1 MNKNTS
7 PQSRSSARPRAH
19 VRGRGDSAE
28 HSERGYRRD
37 RRAPAERIKGIE
49 SDKARARRA
58 QAPTTLRGRIRR
70 MLIVVG
76 VPHLVVVLGIFVV
89 AIAALLLTS
98 SPFAWLNTIVG
109 EAWMVFNLAPI
120 RAGGIDVG
128 FIPALPALLLAWLVG
143 RRVRAAVK
151 DKVSI
156 NDLLVLSACVLVVPL
171 VLTVIAWLMLWDA
184 GKVYDVSP
192 PELYRVLP
200 RMLLLHAVALIGGM
214 GPRLWKALAKRS
226 GVPRVFVDAARIGLS
241 YLGYL
246 AAAGLV
252 LVLVLWG
259 FGWSRQTEMLAS
271 YPVLNALGTI
281 GLFLVSIVYLPNA
294 AVAAGA
300 VLSGSEMHIG
310 EGTSVS
316 LFSGHVVPLPP
327 LPLAAAVP
335 PSISPWFAVLL
346 VVPAI
351 AAVAAFARRRALVSF
366 QVVLVATITVAV
378 TVLVAIY
385 GVSGTLGVYGY
396 TGPEVWTAVGLSSL
410 WCLVVGCAFAAAQAV
425 TAWRARR
432 ATAPVAEPE
441 DSATAEGDEKA
452 TEDSTSAAQ
461 EEHEQEQA
469 ALGDDSGAEPDT
481 DTNADADAD
490 TENDTDTDAEAQV
503 ETDTEDETGVKDEA
517 DAEAEADTEE
527 ADSEVE
533 GDAEPETVPEADV
546 SEEEIVET
554 GDADVD
560 SQAEVEDE
568 AVADEDGDAEHAP
581 DVEESEEPEG
591 SIKE

>member
-1 MNKNTS
+1 MAKWTPMNKNTS

-28 HSERGYRRD
+28 HSERGHRRD
-37 RRAPAERIKGIE
+37 RRDPAQRIKGVE

-76 VPHLVVVLGIFVV
+76 VPNLVVVLGILVV

-98 SPFAWLNTIVG
+98 SPSAWLPTIVG

-128 FIPALPALLLAWLVG
+128 FIPVLPALLLAWLVG

-151 DKVSI
+151 DKASI
-156 NDLLVLSACVLVVPL
+156 NDLIVLSVCVLLVPL
-171 VLTVIAWLMLWDA
+171 ALTVIAWLMLWDA

-226 GVPRVFVDAARIGLS
+226 GVPRVFVDAAQIGLS

-246 AAAGLV
+246 FAAGFILV
-252 LVLVLWG
+252 VVLWG
-259 FGWSRQTEMLAS
+259 VGWSRQSEMLAE
-271 YPVLNALGTI
+271 YPVLNALGTA
-281 GLFLVSIVYLPNA
+281 GLFLLSVLYLPNA

-300 VLSGSEMHIG
+300 VLSGSELHIG

-335 PSISPWFAVLL
+335 PSISSWAAVLL
-346 VVPAI
+346 IVP
-351 AAVAAFARRRALVSF
+351 AVAAVVAFYRRRALVSF
-366 QVVLVATITVAV
+366 QVALVATVTGAVAALVAV
-378 TVLVAIY
+378 Y

-396 TGPEVWTAVGLSSL
+396 TGPEIWTAVGLSCL
-410 WCLVVGCAFAAAQAV
+410 WCLVVGCAFATAQAV

-432 ATAPVAEPE
+432 AAAPEAPTETEEAVHTPVNAANAVPVSALLDDAPDTAVVAESTTETETKPEDDVDEDSEPEPEAEAEPE
-441 DSATAEGDEKA
+441 
-452 TEDSTSAAQ
+452 
-461 EEHEQEQA
+461 
-469 ALGDDSGAEPDT
+469 AEPEVGS
-481 DTNADADAD
+481 DADA
-490 TENDTDTDAEAQV
+490 EVIDAEVV
-503 ETDTEDETGVKDEA
+503 ESDET
-517 DAEAEADTEE
+517 
-527 ADSEVE
+527 E
-533 GDAEPETVPEADV
+533 GDDEQPVEEAEPEEEDV
-546 SEEEIVET
+546 SE
-554 GDADVD
+554 A
-560 SQAEVEDE
+560 EDE
-568 AVADEDGDAEHAP
+568 AP
-581 DVEESEEPEG
+581 S
-591 SIKE
+591 KE

>member
-28 HSERGYRRD
+28 HSERGHRRD
-37 RRAPAERIKGIE
+37 RRDSAQRIKGVE

-76 VPHLVVVLGIFVV
+76 VPNLVVVLGILVV

-98 SPFAWLNTIVG
+98 SPSAWLPTIVG

-128 FIPALPALLLAWLVG
+128 FIPVLPALLLAWLVG

-151 DKVSI
+151 DKASI
-156 NDLLVLSACVLVVPL
+156 NDLIVLSVCVLLVPL
-171 VLTVIAWLMLWDA
+171 ALTVIAWLMLWDA

-226 GVPRVFVDAARIGLS
+226 GVPRVFVDAAQIGLS

-246 AAAGLV
+246 FAAGFILAV
-252 LVLVLWG
+252 VLWG
-259 FGWSRQTEMLAS
+259 VGWTRQSEMLAE
-271 YPVLNALGTI
+271 YPVLNALGTA
-281 GLFLVSIVYLPNA
+281 GLFLLSVLYLPNA

-300 VLSGSEMHIG
+300 VLSGSELHIG

-335 PSISPWFAVLL
+335 PSISSWAAVLL
-346 VVPAI
+346 IVP
-351 AAVAAFARRRALVSF
+351 AVAAVVAFYRRRALVSF
-366 QVVLVATITVAV
+366 QVALVATVTAAVAALVAV
-378 TVLVAIY
+378 Y
-385 GVSGTLGVYGY
+385 GVSGALGVYGY
-396 TGPEVWTAVGLSSL
+396 TGPEVWTAVGLSCL
-410 WCLVVGCAFAAAQAV
+410 WCLVVGCAFATAQAV

-432 ATAPVAEPE
+432 AAAPEAPTETEEAVHTPVNAANAVPVSALLDDAPDTAVVAESTTETETKPEDDVDEDSEPEPEAEAEPE
-441 DSATAEGDEKA
+441 
-452 TEDSTSAAQ
+452 
-461 EEHEQEQA
+461 
-469 ALGDDSGAEPDT
+469 AEPEVGS
-481 DTNADADAD
+481 DADA
-490 TENDTDTDAEAQV
+490 EVIDAEVV
-503 ETDTEDETGVKDEA
+503 ESDET
-517 DAEAEADTEE
+517 
-527 ADSEVE
+527 E
-533 GDAEPETVPEADV
+533 GDDEQPVEEAEPEEEDV
-546 SEEEIVET
+546 SE
-554 GDADVD
+554 A
-560 SQAEVEDE
+560 EDE
-568 AVADEDGDAEHAP
+568 AP
-581 DVEESEEPEG
+581 S
-591 SIKE
+591 KE

>member
-1 MNKNTS
+1 MAKWTPMNKNTS

-28 HSERGYRRD
+28 HSERGHRRD
-37 RRAPAERIKGIE
+37 RRDPAQRIKGVE

-76 VPHLVVVLGIFVV
+76 VPNLVVVLGILVV

-98 SPFAWLNTIVG
+98 SPSAWLPTIVG

-128 FIPALPALLLAWLVG
+128 FIPVLPALLLAWLVG

-151 DKVSI
+151 DKASI
-156 NDLLVLSACVLVVPL
+156 NDLIVLSVCVLLVPL
-171 VLTVIAWLMLWDA
+171 ALTVIAWLMLWDA

-226 GVPRVFVDAARIGLS
+226 GVPRVFVDAAQIGLS

-246 AAAGLV
+246 FAAGFILAV
-252 LVLVLWG
+252 VLWG
-259 FGWSRQTEMLAS
+259 VGWTRQSEMLAE
-271 YPVLNALGTI
+271 YPVLNALGTA
-281 GLFLVSIVYLPNA
+281 GLFLLSVLYLPNA

-300 VLSGSEMHIG
+300 VLSGSELHIG

-335 PSISPWFAVLL
+335 PSISSWAAVLL
-346 VVPAI
+346 IVP
-351 AAVAAFARRRALVSF
+351 AVAAVVAFYRRRALVSF
-366 QVVLVATITVAV
+366 QVALVATVTAAVAALVAV
-378 TVLVAIY
+378 Y
-385 GVSGTLGVYGY
+385 GVSGALGVYGY
-396 TGPEVWTAVGLSSL
+396 TGPEVWTAVGLSCL
-410 WCLVVGCAFAAAQAV
+410 WCLVVGCAFATAQAV

-432 ATAPVAEPE
+432 AAAPEAPTETEEAVHTPVNAANAVPVSALLDDAPDTAVVAESTTETETKPEDDVDEDSEPEPEAEAEPE
-441 DSATAEGDEKA
+441 
-452 TEDSTSAAQ
+452 
-461 EEHEQEQA
+461 
-469 ALGDDSGAEPDT
+469 AEPEVGS
-481 DTNADADAD
+481 DADA
-490 TENDTDTDAEAQV
+490 EVIDAEVV
-503 ETDTEDETGVKDEA
+503 ESDET
-517 DAEAEADTEE
+517 
-527 ADSEVE
+527 E
-533 GDAEPETVPEADV
+533 GDDEQPVEEAEPEEEDV
-546 SEEEIVET
+546 SE
-554 GDADVD
+554 A
-560 SQAEVEDE
+560 EDE
-568 AVADEDGDAEHAP
+568 AP
-581 DVEESEEPEG
+581 S
-591 SIKE
+591 KE

>member
-1 MNKNTS
+1 MAKWTPMNKNTS

-28 HSERGYRRD
+28 HSERGHRRD
-37 RRAPAERIKGIE
+37 RRDPAQRIKGVE
-49 SDKARARRA
+49 SEKARARRA

-76 VPHLVVVLGIFVV
+76 VPNLVVVLGILVV

-98 SPFAWLNTIVG
+98 SPSAWLPTIVG

-128 FIPALPALLLAWLVG
+128 FIPVLPVLLLAWLVG

-151 DKVSI
+151 DKASI
-156 NDLLVLSACVLVVPL
+156 NDLIVLSACVLLVPL
-171 VLTVIAWLMLWDA
+171 ALTVIAWLMLWDA

-226 GVPRVFVDAARIGLS
+226 GVPRVFVDAAQIGLS

-246 AAAGLV
+246 FAAGFILV
-252 LVLVLWG
+252 VVLWG
-259 FGWSRQTEMLAS
+259 VGWSRQSEMLAE
-271 YPVLNALGTI
+271 YPVLNALGTA
-281 GLFLVSIVYLPNA
+281 GLFLLSVLYLPNA

-300 VLSGSEMHIG
+300 VLSGSELHIG

-335 PSISPWFAVLL
+335 PSISSWAAVLL
-346 VVPAI
+346 IVP
-351 AAVAAFARRRALVSF
+351 AVAAVVAFYRRRALVSF
-366 QVVLVATITVAV
+366 QVALVATVTAAVAALVAV
-378 TVLVAIY
+378 Y
-385 GVSGTLGVYGY
+385 GVSGALGVYGY
-396 TGPEVWTAVGLSSL
+396 TGPEVWTAVGLSCL
-410 WCLVVGCAFAAAQAV
+410 WCLVVGCAFATAQAV

-432 ATAPVAEPE
+432 AAAPEAPTETEEAVHTPVNAANAVPVSALLDDAPDTAVVAESTTETETKPEDDVDEDSEPEPEPEPEAEPE
-441 DSATAEGDEKA
+441 VGS
-452 TEDSTSAAQ
+452 
-461 EEHEQEQA
+461 
-469 ALGDDSGAEPDT
+469 
-481 DTNADADAD
+481 DADA
-490 TENDTDTDAEAQV
+490 EVIDAEVV
-503 ETDTEDETGVKDEA
+503 ESDET
-517 DAEAEADTEE
+517 
-527 ADSEVE
+527 E
-533 GDAEPETVPEADV
+533 GDDEQPVEEAEPEEEDV
-546 SEEEIVET
+546 SE
-554 GDADVD
+554 A
-560 SQAEVEDE
+560 EDE
-568 AVADEDGDAEHAP
+568 AP
-581 DVEESEEPEG
+581 S
-591 SIKE
+591 KE

>member
-1 MNKNTS
+1 MAKWTPMNKNTS

-19 VRGRGDSAE
+19 VRGRGDGAE
-28 HSERGYRRD
+28 HSERGHRRD
-37 RRAPAERIKGIE
+37 RRDPAQRIKGIE

-58 QAPTTLRGRIRR
+58 QTPTTLRGRIRR

-76 VPHLVVVLGIFVV
+76 VPHLVVVLGILVV

-98 SPFAWLNTIVG
+98 SPSAWLNTIVG

-128 FIPALPALLLAWLVG
+128 FVPALPALLLAWLVG

-151 DKVSI
+151 DRVSI

-171 VLTVIAWLMLWDA
+171 VLTFIAWLMLWDA

-226 GVPRVFVDAARIGLS
+226 GIPRVFVDAARIGLS

-246 AAAGLV
+246 VAAGLV
-252 LVLVLWG
+252 LVVVLWG
-259 FGWSRQTEMLAS
+259 FGWSRQADMLAS

-378 TVLVAIY
+378 TALVAIY

-432 ATAPVAEPE
+432 ATAPVAAPE
-441 DSATAEGDEKA
+441 ASAAAEDVEEV

-469 ALGDDSGAEPDT
+469 ALDDDTGAETAADT
-481 DTNADADAD
+481 DIDAD
-490 TENDTDTDAEAQV
+490 TE
-503 ETDTEDETGVKDEA
+503 DEA
-517 DAEAEADTEE
+517 DVEAKTDTEE
-527 ADSEVE
+527 ADPEVE
-533 GDAEPETVPEADV
+533 ADAETEAVPEADV
-546 SEEEIVET
+546 SDAEIVET
-554 GDADVD
+554 GDVDVD
-560 SQAEVEDE
+560 TQAEVEDE
-568 AVADEDGDAEHAP
+568 AVADEDGDAERVP
-581 DVEESEEPEG
+581 ETEESEEPDG
-591 SIKE
+591 SVKE

>member
-1 MNKNTS
+1 MAKWTPMNKNTS

-19 VRGRGDSAE
+19 VRGRGDGAE
-28 HSERGYRRD
+28 HSERGHRRD
-37 RRAPAERIKGIE
+37 RRDPAQRIKGIE

-76 VPHLVVVLGIFVV
+76 VPHLVVVLGILVV

-98 SPFAWLNTIVG
+98 SPSAWLNTIVG

-128 FIPALPALLLAWLVG
+128 FVPALPALLLAWLVG

-151 DKVSI
+151 DRVSI

-171 VLTVIAWLMLWDA
+171 VLTFIAWLMLWDA

-226 GVPRVFVDAARIGLS
+226 GIPRVFVDAARIGLS

-246 AAAGLV
+246 VAAGLV
-252 LVLVLWG
+252 LVVVLWG
-259 FGWSRQTEMLAS
+259 FGWSRQAEMLAS

-378 TVLVAIY
+378 TALVAIY

-396 TGPEVWTAVGLSSL
+396 TGPEVWIAVGLSSL

-432 ATAPVAEPE
+432 ATAPVTEPE
-441 DSATAEGDEKA
+441 ASAAAEDVEEV

-469 ALGDDSGAEPDT
+469 ALDDDIGVDT
-481 DTNADADAD
+481 DTDTDIDTDIDAD
-490 TENDTDTDAEAQV
+490 TE
-503 ETDTEDETGVKDEA
+503 DEA
-517 DAEAEADTEE
+517 DVEAKTDTEE
-527 ADSEVE
+527 ADPEVE
-533 GDAEPETVPEADV
+533 ADAETEAVPEADV
-546 SEEEIVET
+546 SDAEIVET
-554 GDADVD
+554 GDVDVD
-560 SQAEVEDE
+560 TQAEVEDE
-568 AVADEDGDAEHAP
+568 AVADEDGDAERAP
-581 DVEESEEPEG
+581 ETEESEEPEG
-591 SIKE
+591 SVKE

>member
-1 MNKNTS
+1 MAKWTPMNKNTS

-28 HSERGYRRD
+28 HSERGHRRD
-37 RRAPAERIKGIE
+37 RRDPAQRIKGVE

-76 VPHLVVVLGIFVV
+76 VPNLVVVLGILVV

-98 SPFAWLNTIVG
+98 SPSAWLPTIVG
-109 EAWMVFNLAPI
+109 EAWMVFNLAPL

-128 FIPALPALLLAWLVG
+128 FIPVLPALLLAWLVG

-151 DKVSI
+151 DKASI
-156 NDLLVLSACVLVVPL
+156 NDLIVLSACVLLVPL

-226 GVPRVFVDAARIGLS
+226 GVPRVFVDAAQIGLS

-246 AAAGLV
+246 FAAGFILAV
-252 LVLVLWG
+252 VLWG
-259 FGWSRQTEMLAS
+259 VGWTRQSEMLAE
-271 YPVLNALGTI
+271 YPVLNALGTA
-281 GLFLVSIVYLPNA
+281 GLFLLSVLYLPNA

-300 VLSGSEMHIG
+300 VLSGSELHIG

-335 PSISPWFAVLL
+335 PSISSWAAVLL
-346 VVPAI
+346 IVP
-351 AAVAAFARRRALVSF
+351 AVAAVVAFYRRRALVSF
-366 QVVLVATITVAV
+366 QVALVATVTAAVAALVAV
-378 TVLVAIY
+378 Y

-396 TGPEVWTAVGLSSL
+396 TGPEVWTAVGLSCL
-410 WCLVVGCAFAAAQAV
+410 WCLVVGCAFATAQAV

-432 ATAPVAEPE
+432 AAAPEAPTETEEAVHTPVNAANAVPVSALLDDAPDTAVVAESTTETETKPEDDVDEDSEPEPEAEAEPE
-441 DSATAEGDEKA
+441 
-452 TEDSTSAAQ
+452 
-461 EEHEQEQA
+461 
-469 ALGDDSGAEPDT
+469 AEPEVGS
-481 DTNADADAD
+481 DADA
-490 TENDTDTDAEAQV
+490 EVIDAEVV
-503 ETDTEDETGVKDEA
+503 ESDET
-517 DAEAEADTEE
+517 
-527 ADSEVE
+527 E
-533 GDAEPETVPEADV
+533 GDDEQPVEEAEPEEEDV
-546 SEEEIVET
+546 SE
-554 GDADVD
+554 A
-560 SQAEVEDE
+560 EDE
-568 AVADEDGDAEHAP
+568 AP
-581 DVEESEEPEG
+581 S
-591 SIKE
+591 KE

>member
-1 MNKNTS
+1 MAKWTPMNKNTS

-19 VRGRGDSAE
+19 VRGRGDGTE
-28 HSERGYRRD
+28 HSERGHRRD
-37 RRAPAERIKGIE
+37 RRDPAQRIKGIE

-76 VPHLVVVLGIFVV
+76 VPHLVVVLGILVV

-98 SPFAWLNTIVG
+98 SPSAWLNTIVG

-184 GKVYDVSP
+184 GKVYDVFP

-200 RMLLLHAVALIGGM
+200 RMLLLHVVALIGGM

-246 AAAGLV
+246 VATGLIFV
-252 LVLVLWG
+252 VVLWG
-259 FGWSRQTEMLAS
+259 FGWSRQADMLAS

-316 LFSGHVVPLPP
+316 LFSGHVAPLPP

-346 VVPAI
+346 VIPAI

-366 QVVLVATITVAV
+366 QVVLVATATVAV
-378 TVLVAIY
+378 AALVAIY

-432 ATAPVAEPE
+432 AAAPVAELE
-441 DSATAEGDEKA
+441 DSAAAERDEEA

-461 EEHEQEQA
+461 EEHEEDQA
-469 ALGDDSGAEPDT
+469 ALGADPGPE
-481 DTNADADAD
+481 ADADA
-490 TENDTDTDAEAQV
+490 DTDTDAEAQV
-503 ETDTEDETGVKDEA
+503 KTDAEDASGVKEET
-517 DAEAEADTEE
+517 DAEAEADTVE
-527 ADSEVE
+527 ADSEVG
-533 GDAEPETVPEADV
+533 GDAEVEAVPEADV
-546 SEEEIVET
+546 SGEEIVET
-554 GDADVD
+554 GDAEAD

-568 AVADEDGDAEHAP
+568 AVADEEGDAEHAP
-581 DVEESEEPEG
+581 DTEESEEPEG

>member
-1 MNKNTS
+1 MAKWTPMNKNTS

-28 HSERGYRRD
+28 HSERGHRRD
-37 RRAPAERIKGIE
+37 RRDPAQRIKGVE

-76 VPHLVVVLGIFVV
+76 VPNLVVVLGILVV

-98 SPFAWLNTIVG
+98 SPSAWLPTIVG

-120 RAGGIDVG
+120 RAGGVDVG
-128 FIPALPALLLAWLVG
+128 FIPVLPALLLTWLVG

-151 DKVSI
+151 DKASI
-156 NDLLVLSACVLVVPL
+156 NDLIVLSVCVLLVPL
-171 VLTVIAWLMLWDA
+171 ALTVIAWLMLWDA

-226 GVPRVFVDAARIGLS
+226 GVPRVFVDAAQIGLS

-246 AAAGLV
+246 FAAGFILAV
-252 LVLVLWG
+252 VLWG
-259 FGWSRQTEMLAS
+259 VGWTRQSEMLAE
-271 YPVLNALGTI
+271 YPVLNALGTA
-281 GLFLVSIVYLPNA
+281 GLFLLSVLYLPNA

-300 VLSGSEMHIG
+300 VLSGSELHIG

-335 PSISPWFAVLL
+335 PSISSWAAVLL
-346 VVPAI
+346 IVP
-351 AAVAAFARRRALVSF
+351 AVAAVVAFYRRRALVSF
-366 QVVLVATITVAV
+366 QVALVATVTAAVAALVAV
-378 TVLVAIY
+378 Y
-385 GVSGTLGVYGY
+385 GVSGALGVYGY
-396 TGPEVWTAVGLSSL
+396 TGPEVWTAVGLSCL
-410 WCLVVGCAFAAAQAV
+410 WCLVVGCAFATAQAV

-432 ATAPVAEPE
+432 AAAPEAPTETEEAVHTPVNAANAVPVSALLDDAPDTAVAAESTTETETKPEDDVDEDSEPEPEAEAEPE
-441 DSATAEGDEKA
+441 
-452 TEDSTSAAQ
+452 
-461 EEHEQEQA
+461 
-469 ALGDDSGAEPDT
+469 AEPEVGS
-481 DTNADADAD
+481 DADA
-490 TENDTDTDAEAQV
+490 EVIDAEVV
-503 ETDTEDETGVKDEA
+503 ESDET
-517 DAEAEADTEE
+517 
-527 ADSEVE
+527 E
-533 GDAEPETVPEADV
+533 GDDEQPVEEAEPEEEDVFEA
-546 SEEEIVET
+546 
-554 GDADVD
+554 
-560 SQAEVEDE
+560 EDE
-568 AVADEDGDAEHAP
+568 AP
-581 DVEESEEPEG
+581 S
-591 SIKE
+591 KE

>member
-28 HSERGYRRD
+28 HSERGHRRD
-37 RRAPAERIKGIE
+37 RRDPAQRIKGVE

-76 VPHLVVVLGIFVV
+76 VPNLVVVLGILVV

-98 SPFAWLNTIVG
+98 SPSAWLPTIVG

-120 RAGGIDVG
+120 RAGGVDVG
-128 FIPALPALLLAWLVG
+128 FIPVLPALLLTWLVG

-151 DKVSI
+151 DKASI
-156 NDLLVLSACVLVVPL
+156 NDLIVLSVCVLLVPL
-171 VLTVIAWLMLWDA
+171 ALTVIAWLMLWDA

-226 GVPRVFVDAARIGLS
+226 GVPRVFVDAAQIGLS

-246 AAAGLV
+246 FAAGFILAV
-252 LVLVLWG
+252 VLWG
-259 FGWSRQTEMLAS
+259 VGWTRQSEMLAE
-271 YPVLNALGTI
+271 YPVLNALGTA
-281 GLFLVSIVYLPNA
+281 GLFLLSVLYLPNA

-300 VLSGSEMHIG
+300 VLSGSELHIG

-335 PSISPWFAVLL
+335 PSISSWAAVLL
-346 VVPAI
+346 IVP
-351 AAVAAFARRRALVSF
+351 AVAAVVAFYRRRALVSF
-366 QVVLVATITVAV
+366 QVALVATVTAAVAALVAV
-378 TVLVAIY
+378 Y
-385 GVSGTLGVYGY
+385 GVSGALGVYGY
-396 TGPEVWTAVGLSSL
+396 TGPEVWTAVGLSCL
-410 WCLVVGCAFAAAQAV
+410 WCLVVGCAFATAQAV

-432 ATAPVAEPE
+432 AAAPEAPTETEEAVHTPVNAANAVPVSALLDDAPDTAVVAESTTETETKPEDDVDEDSEPEPEAEAEPE
-441 DSATAEGDEKA
+441 
-452 TEDSTSAAQ
+452 
-461 EEHEQEQA
+461 
-469 ALGDDSGAEPDT
+469 AEPEVGS
-481 DTNADADAD
+481 DADA
-490 TENDTDTDAEAQV
+490 EVIDAEVV
-503 ETDTEDETGVKDEA
+503 ESDET
-517 DAEAEADTEE
+517 
-527 ADSEVE
+527 E
-533 GDAEPETVPEADV
+533 GDDEQPVEEAEPEEEDV
-546 SEEEIVET
+546 SE
-554 GDADVD
+554 A
-560 SQAEVEDE
+560 EDE
-568 AVADEDGDAEHAP
+568 AP
-581 DVEESEEPEG
+581 S
-591 SIKE
+591 KE

>member
-1 MNKNTS
+1 MAKWTPMNKNTS

-28 HSERGYRRD
+28 HSERGHRRD
-37 RRAPAERIKGIE
+37 RRDPAQRIKGVE

-76 VPHLVVVLGIFVV
+76 VPNLVVVLGILVV

-98 SPFAWLNTIVG
+98 SPSAWLPTIVG

-128 FIPALPALLLAWLVG
+128 FIPVLPALLLAWLVG

-151 DKVSI
+151 DKASI
-156 NDLLVLSACVLVVPL
+156 NDLIVLSVCVLLVPL
-171 VLTVIAWLMLWDA
+171 ALTVIAWLMLWDA

-226 GVPRVFVDAARIGLS
+226 GVPRVFVDAAQIGLS

-246 AAAGLV
+246 FAAGFILV
-252 LVLVLWG
+252 VVLWG
-259 FGWSRQTEMLAS
+259 VGWSRQSEMLAE
-271 YPVLNALGTI
+271 YPVLNALGTA
-281 GLFLVSIVYLPNA
+281 GLFLLSVLYLPNA

-300 VLSGSEMHIG
+300 VLSGSELHIG

-335 PSISPWFAVLL
+335 PSISSWAAVLL
-346 VVPAI
+346 IVP
-351 AAVAAFARRRALVSF
+351 AVAAVVAFYRRRALVSF
-366 QVVLVATITVAV
+366 QVALVATVTAAVAALVAV
-378 TVLVAIY
+378 Y

-396 TGPEVWTAVGLSSL
+396 TGPEVWTAVGLSCL
-410 WCLVVGCAFAAAQAV
+410 WCLVVGCAFATAQAV
-425 TAWRARR
+425 SSWRGRR
-432 ATAPVAEPE
+432 AAATEAAPEAPTETEEAVHTPVNAANAVPVSALLDDAPDAAVAAEPTTETETEPEADVDE
-441 DSATAEGDEKA
+441 DS
-452 TEDSTSAAQ
+452 
-461 EEHEQEQA
+461 
-469 ALGDDSGAEPDT
+469 EPEPEPEPEVGS
-481 DTNADADAD
+481 DADA
-490 TENDTDTDAEAQV
+490 EVIDAEVV
-503 ETDTEDETGVKDEA
+503 ESDETEGDDEQPV
-517 DAEAEADTEE
+517 EE
-527 ADSEVE
+527 AIEE
-533 GDAEPETVPEADV
+533 TEPEEEDV
-546 SEEEIVET
+546 SEEE
-554 GDADVD
+554 
-560 SQAEVEDE
+560 DE
-568 AVADEDGDAEHAP
+568 AP
-581 DVEESEEPEG
+581 S
-591 SIKE
+591 KE

>member
-28 HSERGYRRD
+28 HSERGHRRD
-37 RRAPAERIKGIE
+37 RRDPAQRIKGVE

-76 VPHLVVVLGIFVV
+76 VPNLVVVLGILVV

-98 SPFAWLNTIVG
+98 SPSAWLPTIVG
-109 EAWMVFNLAPI
+109 ETWMVFNLAPI

-128 FIPALPALLLAWLVG
+128 FIPVLPALLLAWLVG

-151 DKVSI
+151 DRASI
-156 NDLLVLSACVLVVPL
+156 NDLIVLSACVLAVPL

-226 GVPRVFVDAARIGLS
+226 GVPRVFVDAAQIGLS

-246 AAAGLV
+246 FAAGFILV
-252 LVLVLWG
+252 VVLWG
-259 FGWSRQTEMLAS
+259 VGWSRQSEMLAE
-271 YPVLNALGTI
+271 YPVLNALGTA
-281 GLFLVSIVYLPNA
+281 GLFLLSVLYLPNA

-300 VLSGSEMHIG
+300 VLSGSELHIG

-335 PSISPWFAVLL
+335 PSINPWAAVLL
-346 VVPAI
+346 IIPAVAAVVAFYRRRALASFQVALVATAT
-351 AAVAAFARRRALVSF
+351 AAVAA
-366 QVVLVATITVAV
+366 LVAV
-378 TVLVAIY
+378 Y
-385 GVSGTLGVYGY
+385 GVSGALGVYGY
-396 TGPEVWTAVGLSSL
+396 TGPEVWTAVGLSCL
-410 WCLVVGCAFAAAQAV
+410 WCLVVGCAFATAQAV
-425 TAWRARR
+425 TSWRARR
-432 ATAPVAEPE
+432 AAATEAAPEAPAETEKTVHTPVNTANAVPVSALLDDVPDAAVAAEPTTETETEPEDDVDEDSEPEAEAEPE
-441 DSATAEGDEKA
+441 
-452 TEDSTSAAQ
+452 
-461 EEHEQEQA
+461 
-469 ALGDDSGAEPDT
+469 AEPEGGS
-481 DTNADADAD
+481 DADA
-490 TENDTDTDAEAQV
+490 EVIDAEVV
-503 ETDTEDETGVKDEA
+503 ESDET
-517 DAEAEADTEE
+517 
-527 ADSEVE
+527 E
-533 GDAEPETVPEADV
+533 GDDEQPVEEAEPEEEDVFEA
-546 SEEEIVET
+546 
-554 GDADVD
+554 
-560 SQAEVEDE
+560 EDE
-568 AVADEDGDAEHAP
+568 AP
-581 DVEESEEPEG
+581 S
-591 SIKE
+591 KE

>member
-28 HSERGYRRD
+28 HSERGHRRD
-37 RRAPAERIKGIE
+37 RRDPAQRIKGVE

-76 VPHLVVVLGIFVV
+76 VPNLVVVLGILVV

-98 SPFAWLNTIVG
+98 SPSAWLPTIVG

-120 RAGGIDVG
+120 RAGGVDVG
-128 FIPALPALLLAWLVG
+128 FIPVLPALLLTWLVG

-151 DKVSI
+151 DKASI
-156 NDLLVLSACVLVVPL
+156 NDLIVLSVCVLLVPL
-171 VLTVIAWLMLWDA
+171 ALTVIAWLMLWDA

-226 GVPRVFVDAARIGLS
+226 GVPRVFVDAAQIGLS

-246 AAAGLV
+246 FAAGFILAV
-252 LVLVLWG
+252 VLWG
-259 FGWSRQTEMLAS
+259 VGWTRQSEMLAE
-271 YPVLNALGTI
+271 YPVLNALGTA
-281 GLFLVSIVYLPNA
+281 GLFLLSVLYLPNA

-300 VLSGSEMHIG
+300 VLSGSELHIG

-335 PSISPWFAVLL
+335 PSISSWAAVLL
-346 VVPAI
+346 IVP
-351 AAVAAFARRRALVSF
+351 AVAAVVAFYRRRALVSF
-366 QVVLVATITVAV
+366 QVALVATVTAAVAALVAV
-378 TVLVAIY
+378 Y
-385 GVSGTLGVYGY
+385 GVSGALGVYGY
-396 TGPEVWTAVGLSSL
+396 TGPEVWTAVGLSCL
-410 WCLVVGCAFAAAQAV
+410 WCLVVGCAFATAQAV

-432 ATAPVAEPE
+432 AAAPEAPTETEEAVHTPVNAANAVPVSALLDDAPDTAVAAESTTETETKPEDDVDEDSEPEPEAEAEPE
-441 DSATAEGDEKA
+441 
-452 TEDSTSAAQ
+452 
-461 EEHEQEQA
+461 
-469 ALGDDSGAEPDT
+469 AEPEVGS
-481 DTNADADAD
+481 DADA
-490 TENDTDTDAEAQV
+490 EVIDAEVV
-503 ETDTEDETGVKDEA
+503 ESDET
-517 DAEAEADTEE
+517 
-527 ADSEVE
+527 E
-533 GDAEPETVPEADV
+533 GDDEQPVEEAEPEEEDVFEA
-546 SEEEIVET
+546 
-554 GDADVD
+554 
-560 SQAEVEDE
+560 EDE
-568 AVADEDGDAEHAP
+568 AP
-581 DVEESEEPEG
+581 S
-591 SIKE
+591 KE

>member
-1 MNKNTS
+1 MAKWTPMNKNTS

-28 HSERGYRRD
+28 HSERGHRRD
-37 RRAPAERIKGIE
+37 RRDPAQRIKGVE

-58 QAPTTLRGRIRR
+58 QAPITLRGRIRR

-76 VPHLVVVLGIFVV
+76 VPNLVVVLGILVV

-98 SPFAWLNTIVG
+98 SPSAWLPTIVG

-128 FIPALPALLLAWLVG
+128 FIPVLPALLLAWLVG

-151 DKVSI
+151 DKASI
-156 NDLLVLSACVLVVPL
+156 NDLIVVSACVLLVPL

-226 GVPRVFVDAARIGLS
+226 GVPRVFVDAAQIGLS

-246 AAAGLV
+246 FAAGFILV
-252 LVLVLWG
+252 VVLWG
-259 FGWSRQTEMLAS
+259 VGWSRQSEMLAE
-271 YPVLNALGTI
+271 YPVLNALGTA
-281 GLFLVSIVYLPNA
+281 GLFLLSVFYLPNA

-300 VLSGSEMHIG
+300 VLSGSELHIG

-335 PSISPWFAVLL
+335 PSISSWAAVLL
-346 VVPAI
+346 IVP
-351 AAVAAFARRRALVSF
+351 AVAAVVAFYRRRALVSF
-366 QVVLVATITVAV
+366 QVALVATVTAAVAALVAV
-378 TVLVAIY
+378 Y
-385 GVSGTLGVYGY
+385 GVSGALGVYGY
-396 TGPEVWTAVGLSSL
+396 TGPEVWTAVGLSCL
-410 WCLVVGCAFAAAQAV
+410 WCLVVGCAFATAQAV

-432 ATAPVAEPE
+432 AAAPEAPTETEEAVHTPVNAANAVPVSALLDDAPDTAVVAESTTETETKPEDDVDEDSEPEPEAEAEPE
-441 DSATAEGDEKA
+441 
-452 TEDSTSAAQ
+452 
-461 EEHEQEQA
+461 
-469 ALGDDSGAEPDT
+469 AEPEVGS
-481 DTNADADAD
+481 DADA
-490 TENDTDTDAEAQV
+490 EVIDAEVV
-503 ETDTEDETGVKDEA
+503 ESDET
-517 DAEAEADTEE
+517 
-527 ADSEVE
+527 E
-533 GDAEPETVPEADV
+533 GDDEQPVEEAEPEEEDV
-546 SEEEIVET
+546 SE
-554 GDADVD
+554 A
-560 SQAEVEDE
+560 EDE
-568 AVADEDGDAEHAP
+568 AP
-581 DVEESEEPEG
+581 S
-591 SIKE
+591 KE

>member
-1 MNKNTS
+1 MAKWTPMNKNTS

-28 HSERGYRRD
+28 HSERGHRRD
-37 RRAPAERIKGIE
+37 RRDPAQRIKGVE

-76 VPHLVVVLGIFVV
+76 VPNLVVVLGILVV

-98 SPFAWLNTIVG
+98 SPSAWLPTIVG

-128 FIPALPALLLAWLVG
+128 FIPVLPVLLLAWLVG

-151 DKVSI
+151 DKASI
-156 NDLLVLSACVLVVPL
+156 NDLIVLSACVLLVPL
-171 VLTVIAWLMLWDA
+171 ALTVIAWLMLWDA

-226 GVPRVFVDAARIGLS
+226 GVPRVFVDAAQIGLS

-246 AAAGLV
+246 FAAGFILV
-252 LVLVLWG
+252 VVLWG
-259 FGWSRQTEMLAS
+259 VGWSRQSEMLAE
-271 YPVLNALGTI
+271 YPVLNALGTA
-281 GLFLVSIVYLPNA
+281 GLFLLSVLYLPNA

-300 VLSGSEMHIG
+300 VLSGSELHIG

-335 PSISPWFAVLL
+335 PSISSWAAVLL
-346 VVPAI
+346 IVP
-351 AAVAAFARRRALVSF
+351 AVAAVVAFYRRRALVSF
-366 QVVLVATITVAV
+366 QVALVATVTAAVAALVAV
-378 TVLVAIY
+378 Y
-385 GVSGTLGVYGY
+385 GVSGALGVYGY
-396 TGPEVWTAVGLSSL
+396 TGPEVWTAVGLSCL
-410 WCLVVGCAFAAAQAV
+410 WCLVVGCAFATAQAV

-432 ATAPVAEPE
+432 AAAPEAPTETEEAVHTPVNAANAVPVSALLDDAPDTAVVAESTTETETKPEDDVDEDSEPEPEAEAEPE
-441 DSATAEGDEKA
+441 
-452 TEDSTSAAQ
+452 
-461 EEHEQEQA
+461 
-469 ALGDDSGAEPDT
+469 AEPEVGS
-481 DTNADADAD
+481 DADA
-490 TENDTDTDAEAQV
+490 EVIDAEVV
-503 ETDTEDETGVKDEA
+503 ESDET
-517 DAEAEADTEE
+517 
-527 ADSEVE
+527 E
-533 GDAEPETVPEADV
+533 GDDEQPVEEAEPEEEDV
-546 SEEEIVET
+546 SE
-554 GDADVD
+554 A
-560 SQAEVEDE
+560 EDE
-568 AVADEDGDAEHAP
+568 AP
-581 DVEESEEPEG
+581 S
-591 SIKE
+591 KE

>member
-1 MNKNTS
+1 MAKWTPMNKNTS

-28 HSERGYRRD
+28 HSERGHRRD
-37 RRAPAERIKGIE
+37 RRDPAQRIKGVE

-76 VPHLVVVLGIFVV
+76 VPNLVVVLGILVV

-98 SPFAWLNTIVG
+98 SPSAWLPTIVG
-109 EAWMVFNLAPI
+109 ETWMVFNLAPI

-128 FIPALPALLLAWLVG
+128 FIPVLPALLLAWLVG

-151 DKVSI
+151 DKASI
-156 NDLLVLSACVLVVPL
+156 NDLIVLSACVLLVPL

-226 GVPRVFVDAARIGLS
+226 GVPRVFVDAAQIGLS

-246 AAAGLV
+246 FAAGFILAV
-252 LVLVLWG
+252 VLWG
-259 FGWSRQTEMLAS
+259 VGWTRQSEMLAE
-271 YPVLNALGTI
+271 YPVLNALGTA
-281 GLFLVSIVYLPNA
+281 GLFLLSVLYLPNA

-300 VLSGSEMHIG
+300 VLSGSELHIG

-335 PSISPWFAVLL
+335 PSISSWAAVLL
-346 VVPAI
+346 IVP
-351 AAVAAFARRRALVSF
+351 AVAAVVAFYRRRALVSF
-366 QVVLVATITVAV
+366 QVALVATVTAAVAALVAV
-378 TVLVAIY
+378 Y
-385 GVSGTLGVYGY
+385 GVSGALGVYGY
-396 TGPEVWTAVGLSSL
+396 TGPEVWTAVGLSCL
-410 WCLVVGCAFAAAQAV
+410 WCLVVGCAFATAQAV

-432 ATAPVAEPE
+432 AAAPEAPTETEEAVHTPVNAANAVPVSALLDDAPDTAVVAESTTETETKPEDDVDEDSEPEPEAEAEPE
-441 DSATAEGDEKA
+441 
-452 TEDSTSAAQ
+452 
-461 EEHEQEQA
+461 
-469 ALGDDSGAEPDT
+469 AEPEVGS
-481 DTNADADAD
+481 DADA
-490 TENDTDTDAEAQV
+490 EVIDAEVV
-503 ETDTEDETGVKDEA
+503 ESDET
-517 DAEAEADTEE
+517 
-527 ADSEVE
+527 E
-533 GDAEPETVPEADV
+533 GDDEQPVEEAEPEEEDV
-546 SEEEIVET
+546 SE
-554 GDADVD
+554 A
-560 SQAEVEDE
+560 EDE
-568 AVADEDGDAEHAP
+568 AP
-581 DVEESEEPEG
+581 S
-591 SIKE
+591 KE

>member
-1 MNKNTS
+1 M
-7 PQSRSSARPRAH
+7 
-19 VRGRGDSAE
+19 RGRGDGAE

-37 RRAPAERIKGIE
+37 RRDPAQRIKGIE

-76 VPHLVVVLGIFVV
+76 VPHLVVVLGILVV

-98 SPFAWLNTIVG
+98 SPSAWLNTIVG

-120 RAGGIDVG
+120 RAGGIDLG
-128 FIPALPALLLAWLVG
+128 FIPVLPALLLAWLVG

-151 DKVSI
+151 DKASI
-156 NDLLVLSACVLVVPL
+156 NDLLVLSACVLLVPL
-171 VLTVIAWLMLWDA
+171 VLTFIAWLMLWDA

-200 RMLLLHAVALIGGM
+200 RMLLLHAAALIGGM

-226 GVPRVFVDAARIGLS
+226 GIPRVFVDAAHIGLA

-246 AAAGLV
+246 VAAGFV
-252 LVLVLWG
+252 LVLILWG
-259 FGWSRQTEMLAS
+259 FGWSRQAEMLSS
-271 YPVLNALGTI
+271 YPELNALGTI
-281 GLFLVSIVYLPNA
+281 SLFLVSIFYLPNA

-300 VLSGSEMHIG
+300 VLSGSEVHIG

-316 LFSGHVVPLPP
+316 LFSGHLVPLPP

-351 AAVAAFARRRALVSF
+351 AAVVAFARRRALVSF
-366 QVVLVATITVAV
+366 QVALVAAVTVAV
-378 TVLVAIY
+378 TSLVAIY

-410 WCLVVGCAFAAAQAV
+410 WCLVVGCAFATAQAV

-441 DSATAEGDEKA
+441 DSAVAEDVEEA

-461 EEHEQEQA
+461 EEHEQEQT
-469 ALGDDSGAEPDT
+469 ALDDDTGVDT
-481 DTNADADAD
+481 DTG
-490 TENDTDTDAEAQV
+490 TEIDIDAEAQV
-503 ETDTEDETGVKDEA
+503 ETDTEDEADTEA
-517 DAEAEADTEE
+517 KSDTEE

-533 GDAEPETVPEADV
+533 ADAETEAVPEADV
-546 SEEEIVET
+546 SDAEIVET

-560 SQAEVEDE
+560 SQSEVEDE
-568 AVADEDGDAEHAP
+568 AVADQDGDAEYTPVA
-581 DVEESEEPEG
+581 EESEEPEG

>member
-1 MNKNTS
+1 MAKWTPMNKNTS

-28 HSERGYRRD
+28 HSERGHRRD
-37 RRAPAERIKGIE
+37 RRDPAQRIKGVE

-76 VPHLVVVLGIFVV
+76 VPNLVVVLGILVV

-98 SPFAWLNTIVG
+98 SPSAWLPTIVG

-120 RAGGIDVG
+120 RAGGVDVG
-128 FIPALPALLLAWLVG
+128 FIPVLPALLLTWLVG

-151 DKVSI
+151 DKASI
-156 NDLLVLSACVLVVPL
+156 NDLIVLSVCVLLVPL
-171 VLTVIAWLMLWDA
+171 ALTVIAWLMLWDA

-226 GVPRVFVDAARIGLS
+226 GVPRVFVDAAQIGLS

-246 AAAGLV
+246 FAAGFILAV
-252 LVLVLWG
+252 VLWG
-259 FGWSRQTEMLAS
+259 VGWTRQSEMLAE
-271 YPVLNALGTI
+271 YPVLNALGTA
-281 GLFLVSIVYLPNA
+281 GLFLLSVLYLPNA

-300 VLSGSEMHIG
+300 VLSGSELHIG

-335 PSISPWFAVLL
+335 PSISSWAAVLL
-346 VVPAI
+346 IVP
-351 AAVAAFARRRALVSF
+351 AVAAVVAFYRRRALVSF
-366 QVVLVATITVAV
+366 QVALVATVTAAVAALVAV
-378 TVLVAIY
+378 Y
-385 GVSGTLGVYGY
+385 GVSGALGVYGY
-396 TGPEVWTAVGLSSL
+396 TGPEVWTAVGLSCL
-410 WCLVVGCAFAAAQAV
+410 WCLVVGCAFATAQAV

-432 ATAPVAEPE
+432 AAAPEAPTETEEAVHTPVNAANAVPVSALLDDAPDTAVVAESTTETETKPEDDVDEDSEPEPEAEAEPE
-441 DSATAEGDEKA
+441 
-452 TEDSTSAAQ
+452 
-461 EEHEQEQA
+461 
-469 ALGDDSGAEPDT
+469 AEPEVGS
-481 DTNADADAD
+481 DADA
-490 TENDTDTDAEAQV
+490 EVIDAEVV
-503 ETDTEDETGVKDEA
+503 ESDET
-517 DAEAEADTEE
+517 
-527 ADSEVE
+527 E
-533 GDAEPETVPEADV
+533 GDDEQPVEEAEPEEEDV
-546 SEEEIVET
+546 SE
-554 GDADVD
+554 A
-560 SQAEVEDE
+560 EDE
-568 AVADEDGDAEHAP
+568 AP
-581 DVEESEEPEG
+581 S
-591 SIKE
+591 KE

>member
-1 MNKNTS
+1 MAKWTPMNKNTS

-19 VRGRGDSAE
+19 VRGRGDGAE

-37 RRAPAERIKGIE
+37 RRDPAQRIKGIE

-76 VPHLVVVLGIFVV
+76 VPHLVVVLGILVV

-98 SPFAWLNTIVG
+98 SPSAWLNTIVG

-120 RAGGIDVG
+120 RAGGIDLG
-128 FIPALPALLLAWLVG
+128 FIPVLPALLLAWLVG

-151 DKVSI
+151 DKASI
-156 NDLLVLSACVLVVPL
+156 NDLLVLSACVLLVPL
-171 VLTVIAWLMLWDA
+171 VLTFIAWLMLWDA

-200 RMLLLHAVALIGGM
+200 RMLLLHAAALIGGM

-226 GVPRVFVDAARIGLS
+226 GIPRVFVDAAHIGLA

-246 AAAGLV
+246 VAAGFV
-252 LVLVLWG
+252 LVLILWG
-259 FGWSRQTEMLAS
+259 FGWSRQAEMLSS
-271 YPVLNALGTI
+271 YPELNALGTI
-281 GLFLVSIVYLPNA
+281 SLFLVSIFYLPNA

-300 VLSGSEMHIG
+300 VLSGSEVHIG

-316 LFSGHVVPLPP
+316 LFSGHLVPLPP

-351 AAVAAFARRRALVSF
+351 AAVVAFARRRALVSF
-366 QVVLVATITVAV
+366 QVALVAAVTVAV
-378 TVLVAIY
+378 TSLVAIY

-410 WCLVVGCAFAAAQAV
+410 WCLVVGCAFATAQAV

-441 DSATAEGDEKA
+441 DSAVAEDVEEA

-461 EEHEQEQA
+461 EEHEQEQT
-469 ALGDDSGAEPDT
+469 ALDDDTGVDT
-481 DTNADADAD
+481 DTG
-490 TENDTDTDAEAQV
+490 TEIDIDAEAQV
-503 ETDTEDETGVKDEA
+503 ETDTEDEADTEA
-517 DAEAEADTEE
+517 KSDTEE

-533 GDAEPETVPEADV
+533 ADAETEAVPEADV
-546 SEEEIVET
+546 SDAEIVET

-560 SQAEVEDE
+560 SQSEVEDE
-568 AVADEDGDAEHAP
+568 AVADQDGDAEYTPVA
-581 DVEESEEPEG
+581 EESEEPEG

>member
-1 MNKNTS
+1 MAKWTPMNKNTS

-28 HSERGYRRD
+28 HSERGHRRD
-37 RRAPAERIKGIE
+37 RRDPAQRIKGVE

-76 VPHLVVVLGIFVV
+76 VPNLVVVLGILVV

-98 SPFAWLNTIVG
+98 SPSAWLPTIVG

-120 RAGGIDVG
+120 RAGGVDVG
-128 FIPALPALLLAWLVG
+128 FIPVLPALLLTWLVG

-151 DKVSI
+151 DKASI
-156 NDLLVLSACVLVVPL
+156 NDLIVLSVCVLLVPL
-171 VLTVIAWLMLWDA
+171 ALTVIAWLMLWDA

-226 GVPRVFVDAARIGLS
+226 GVPRVFVDAAQIGLS

-246 AAAGLV
+246 FAAGFILAV
-252 LVLVLWG
+252 VLWG
-259 FGWSRQTEMLAS
+259 VGWTRQSEMLAE
-271 YPVLNALGTI
+271 YPVLNALGTA
-281 GLFLVSIVYLPNA
+281 GLFLLSVLYLPNA

-300 VLSGSEMHIG
+300 VLSGSELHIG

-335 PSISPWFAVLL
+335 PSISSWAAVLL
-346 VVPAI
+346 IVP
-351 AAVAAFARRRALVSF
+351 AVAAVVAFYRRRALVSF
-366 QVVLVATITVAV
+366 QVALVATVTAAVAALVAV
-378 TVLVAIY
+378 Y
-385 GVSGTLGVYGY
+385 GVSGALGVYGY
-396 TGPEVWTAVGLSSL
+396 TGPEVWTAVGLSCL
-410 WCLVVGCAFAAAQAV
+410 WCLVVGCAFATAQAV

-432 ATAPVAEPE
+432 AAAPEAPTETEEAVHTPVNAANAVPVSALLDDAPDTAVAAESTTETETKPEDDVDEDSEPEPEAEAEPE
-441 DSATAEGDEKA
+441 
-452 TEDSTSAAQ
+452 
-461 EEHEQEQA
+461 
-469 ALGDDSGAEPDT
+469 AEPEVGS
-481 DTNADADAD
+481 DADA
-490 TENDTDTDAEAQV
+490 EVIDAEVV
-503 ETDTEDETGVKDEA
+503 ESDET
-517 DAEAEADTEE
+517 
-527 ADSEVE
+527 E
-533 GDAEPETVPEADV
+533 GDDEQPVEEAEPEEEDV
-546 SEEEIVET
+546 SE
-554 GDADVD
+554 A
-560 SQAEVEDE
+560 EDE
-568 AVADEDGDAEHAP
+568 AP
-581 DVEESEEPEG
+581 S
-591 SIKE
+591 KE

>member
-1 MNKNTS
+1 MAKWTPMNKNTS

-28 HSERGYRRD
+28 HSERGHRRD
-37 RRAPAERIKGIE
+37 RRDSAQRIKGVE

-76 VPHLVVVLGIFVV
+76 VPNLVVVLGILVV

-98 SPFAWLNTIVG
+98 SPSAWLPTIVG

-128 FIPALPALLLAWLVG
+128 FIPVLPALLLAWLVG

-151 DKVSI
+151 DKASI
-156 NDLLVLSACVLVVPL
+156 NDLIVLSVCVLLVPL
-171 VLTVIAWLMLWDA
+171 ALTVIAWLMLWDA

-226 GVPRVFVDAARIGLS
+226 GVPRVFVDAAQIGLS

-246 AAAGLV
+246 FAAGFILAV
-252 LVLVLWG
+252 VLWG
-259 FGWSRQTEMLAS
+259 VGWTRQSEMLAE
-271 YPVLNALGTI
+271 YPVLNALGTA
-281 GLFLVSIVYLPNA
+281 GLFLLSVLYLPNA

-300 VLSGSEMHIG
+300 VLSGSELHIG

-335 PSISPWFAVLL
+335 PSISSWAAVLL
-346 VVPAI
+346 IVP
-351 AAVAAFARRRALVSF
+351 AVAAVVAFYRRRALVSF
-366 QVVLVATITVAV
+366 QVALVATVTAAVAALVAV
-378 TVLVAIY
+378 Y
-385 GVSGTLGVYGY
+385 GVSGALGVYGY
-396 TGPEVWTAVGLSSL
+396 TGPEVWTAVGLSCL
-410 WCLVVGCAFAAAQAV
+410 WCLVVGCAFATAQAV

-432 ATAPVAEPE
+432 AAAPEAPTETEEAVHTPVNAANAVPVSALLDDAPDTAVVAESTTETETKPEDDVDEDSEPEPEAEAEPE
-441 DSATAEGDEKA
+441 
-452 TEDSTSAAQ
+452 
-461 EEHEQEQA
+461 
-469 ALGDDSGAEPDT
+469 AEPEVGS
-481 DTNADADAD
+481 DADA
-490 TENDTDTDAEAQV
+490 EVIDAEVV
-503 ETDTEDETGVKDEA
+503 ESDET
-517 DAEAEADTEE
+517 
-527 ADSEVE
+527 E
-533 GDAEPETVPEADV
+533 GDDEQPVEEAEPEEEDV
-546 SEEEIVET
+546 SE
-554 GDADVD
+554 A
-560 SQAEVEDE
+560 EDE
-568 AVADEDGDAEHAP
+568 AP
-581 DVEESEEPEG
+581 S
-591 SIKE
+591 KE

>member
-28 HSERGYRRD
+28 HSERGHRRD
-37 RRAPAERIKGIE
+37 RRDPAQRIKGVE

-76 VPHLVVVLGIFVV
+76 VPNLVVVLGILVV

-98 SPFAWLNTIVG
+98 SPSAWLPTIVG

-128 FIPALPALLLAWLVG
+128 FIPVLPALLLAWLVG

-151 DKVSI
+151 DKASI
-156 NDLLVLSACVLVVPL
+156 NDLIVLSVCVLLVPL
-171 VLTVIAWLMLWDA
+171 ALTVIAWLMLWDA

-226 GVPRVFVDAARIGLS
+226 GVPRVFVDAAQIGLS

-246 AAAGLV
+246 FAAGFILAV
-252 LVLVLWG
+252 VLWG
-259 FGWSRQTEMLAS
+259 VGWTRQSEMLAE
-271 YPVLNALGTI
+271 YPVLNALGTA
-281 GLFLVSIVYLPNA
+281 GLFLLSVLYLPNA

-300 VLSGSEMHIG
+300 VLSGSELHIG

-335 PSISPWFAVLL
+335 PSISSWAAVLL
-346 VVPAI
+346 IVP
-351 AAVAAFARRRALVSF
+351 AVAAVVAFYRRRALVSF
-366 QVVLVATITVAV
+366 QVALVATVTAAVAALVAV
-378 TVLVAIY
+378 Y
-385 GVSGTLGVYGY
+385 GVSGALGVYGY
-396 TGPEVWTAVGLSSL
+396 TGPEVWTAVGLSCL
-410 WCLVVGCAFAAAQAV
+410 WCLVVGCAFATAQAV

-432 ATAPVAEPE
+432 AAAPEAPTETEEAVHTPVNAANAVPVSALLDDAPDTAVVAESTTETETKPEDDVDEDSEPEPEAEAEPE
-441 DSATAEGDEKA
+441 
-452 TEDSTSAAQ
+452 
-461 EEHEQEQA
+461 
-469 ALGDDSGAEPDT
+469 AEPEVGS
-481 DTNADADAD
+481 DADA
-490 TENDTDTDAEAQV
+490 EVIDAEVV
-503 ETDTEDETGVKDEA
+503 ESDET
-517 DAEAEADTEE
+517 
-527 ADSEVE
+527 E
-533 GDAEPETVPEADV
+533 GDDEQPVEEAEPEEEDV
-546 SEEEIVET
+546 SE
-554 GDADVD
+554 A
-560 SQAEVEDE
+560 EDE
-568 AVADEDGDAEHAP
+568 AP
-581 DVEESEEPEG
+581 S
-591 SIKE
+591 KE

>member
-1 MNKNTS
+1 MAKWTPMNKNTS

-28 HSERGYRRD
+28 HSERGHRRD
-37 RRAPAERIKGIE
+37 RRDPAQRIKGVE

-76 VPHLVVVLGIFVV
+76 VPNLVVVLGILVV

-98 SPFAWLNTIVG
+98 SPSAWLPTIVG

-128 FIPALPALLLAWLVG
+128 FIPVLPALLLAWLVG

-151 DKVSI
+151 DKASI
-156 NDLLVLSACVLVVPL
+156 NDLIVLSVCVLLVPL
-171 VLTVIAWLMLWDA
+171 ALTVIAWLMLWDA

-226 GVPRVFVDAARIGLS
+226 GVPRVFVDAAQIGLS

-246 AAAGLV
+246 FAAGFILAV
-252 LVLVLWG
+252 VLWG
-259 FGWSRQTEMLAS
+259 VGWTRQSEMLAE
-271 YPVLNALGTI
+271 YPVLNALGTA
-281 GLFLVSIVYLPNA
+281 GLFLLSVLYLPNA

-300 VLSGSEMHIG
+300 VLSGSELHIG

-335 PSISPWFAVLL
+335 PSISSWAAVLL
-346 VVPAI
+346 IVP
-351 AAVAAFARRRALVSF
+351 AVAAVVAFYRRRALVSF
-366 QVVLVATITVAV
+366 QVALVATVTAAVAALVAV
-378 TVLVAIY
+378 Y
-385 GVSGTLGVYGY
+385 GVSGALGVYGY
-396 TGPEVWTAVGLSSL
+396 TGPEVWTAVGLSCL
-410 WCLVVGCAFAAAQAV
+410 WCLVVGCAFATAQAV

-432 ATAPVAEPE
+432 AAAPEAPTETEEAVHTPVNAANAVPVSALLDDAPDTAVAAESTTETETKPEDDVDEDSEPEPEAEAEPE
-441 DSATAEGDEKA
+441 
-452 TEDSTSAAQ
+452 
-461 EEHEQEQA
+461 
-469 ALGDDSGAEPDT
+469 AEPEVGS
-481 DTNADADAD
+481 DADA
-490 TENDTDTDAEAQV
+490 EVIDAEVV
-503 ETDTEDETGVKDEA
+503 ESDET
-517 DAEAEADTEE
+517 
-527 ADSEVE
+527 E
-533 GDAEPETVPEADV
+533 GDDEQPVEEAEPEEEDV
-546 SEEEIVET
+546 SE
-554 GDADVD
+554 A
-560 SQAEVEDE
+560 EDE
-568 AVADEDGDAEHAP
+568 AP
-581 DVEESEEPEG
+581 S
-591 SIKE
+591 KE

>member
-1 MNKNTS
+1 MAKWTPMNKNTS

-28 HSERGYRRD
+28 HSERGHRRD
-37 RRAPAERIKGIE
+37 RRDPAQRIKGVE

-76 VPHLVVVLGIFVV
+76 VPNLVVVLGILVV

-98 SPFAWLNTIVG
+98 SPSAWLPTIVG
-109 EAWMVFNLAPI
+109 EAWMVFNLAPL

-128 FIPALPALLLAWLVG
+128 FIPVLPALLLAWLVG

-151 DKVSI
+151 DKASI
-156 NDLLVLSACVLVVPL
+156 NDLIVLSACVLLVPL

-226 GVPRVFVDAARIGLS
+226 GVPRVFVDAAQIGLS

-246 AAAGLV
+246 FAAGFILAV
-252 LVLVLWG
+252 VLWG
-259 FGWSRQTEMLAS
+259 VGWSRQSEMLAE
-271 YPVLNALGTI
+271 YPVLNALGTA
-281 GLFLVSIVYLPNA
+281 GLFLLSVLYLPNA

-300 VLSGSEMHIG
+300 VLSGSELHIG

-335 PSISPWFAVLL
+335 PSISSWAAVLL
-346 VVPAI
+346 IVP
-351 AAVAAFARRRALVSF
+351 AVAAVVAFYRRRALVSF
-366 QVVLVATITVAV
+366 QVALVATVTAAVAALVAV
-378 TVLVAIY
+378 Y

-396 TGPEVWTAVGLSSL
+396 TGPEVWTAVGLSCL
-410 WCLVVGCAFAAAQAV
+410 WCLVVGCAFATAQAV
-425 TAWRARR
+425 TSWRARR
-432 ATAPVAEPE
+432 AAAPEAPTETEEAVHTPVNAANAVPVSALLDDAPDTAVVAESTTETETKPEDDVDEDSEPEPEAEAEPE
-441 DSATAEGDEKA
+441 
-452 TEDSTSAAQ
+452 
-461 EEHEQEQA
+461 
-469 ALGDDSGAEPDT
+469 AEPEVGS
-481 DTNADADAD
+481 DADA
-490 TENDTDTDAEAQV
+490 EVIDAEVV
-503 ETDTEDETGVKDEA
+503 ESDET
-517 DAEAEADTEE
+517 
-527 ADSEVE
+527 E
-533 GDAEPETVPEADV
+533 GDDEQPVEEAEPEEEDV
-546 SEEEIVET
+546 SE
-554 GDADVD
+554 A
-560 SQAEVEDE
+560 EDE
-568 AVADEDGDAEHAP
+568 AP
-581 DVEESEEPEG
+581 S
-591 SIKE
+591 KE